1 MWDELVSLNMV
12 EIRQNGEEKILTV
25 CKDVEQLIVQFISSY
40 GYFTFTVCQYQ
51 IGVFYS
57 II

>member
-25 CKDVEQLIVQFISSY
+25 LCYVGEHV
-40 GYFTFTVCQYQ
+40 
-51 IGVFYS
+51 YS
-57 II
+57 ILFKKLIYIKFVKIIYRV

>member
-25 CKDVEQLIVQFISSY
+25 LCYVGEHVYSILFKKLIIYQVCKDYLPRLK
-40 GYFTFTVCQYQ
+40 
-51 IGVFYS
+51 
-57 II
+57 